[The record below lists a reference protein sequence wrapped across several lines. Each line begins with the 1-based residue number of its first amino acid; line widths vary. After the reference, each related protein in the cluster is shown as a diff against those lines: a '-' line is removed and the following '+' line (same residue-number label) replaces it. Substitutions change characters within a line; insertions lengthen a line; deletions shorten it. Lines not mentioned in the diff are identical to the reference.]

1 MRSVILG
8 FFLALFSNQVKADGS
23 AHEYIFNSIDGEPM
37 PFSSYKGKALLVVN
51 TASKCGFTGQYD
63 GLQSLW
69 ENYRDK
75 GLVVVGVPSNDFG
88 GQSPEG
94 NVEFKK
100 FCELNY
106 GVKFPIL
113 KKSIIK
119 GTGKTPLYQHL
130 TSNAPSKGE
139 VRWNF
144 EKFLIDKEG
153 NISNRFKSSVTPD
166 SEILIKS
173 IEKLL

>member
-23 AHEYIFNSIDGEPM
+23 AHEYTFNSIDGEPM

-75 GLVVVGVPSNDFG
+75 GLVVVGVPSNDFAGQEPGSKEQIKEFCSVNFNVNFPMTSKVVVKGDDAHPFYQWAKDVAG
-88 GQSPEG
+88 GPM
-94 NVEFKK
+94 
-100 FCELNY
+100 
-106 GVKFPIL
+106 
-113 KKSIIK
+113 
-119 GTGKTPLYQHL
+119 
-130 TSNAPSKGE
+130 
-139 VRWNF
+139 WNF
-144 EKFLIDKEG
+144 HKYLISPDG
-153 NISNRFKSSVTPD
+153 NMVRGYSSLVGPESKKLT
-166 SEILIKS
+166 KA
-173 IEKLL
+173 IEKVLPN